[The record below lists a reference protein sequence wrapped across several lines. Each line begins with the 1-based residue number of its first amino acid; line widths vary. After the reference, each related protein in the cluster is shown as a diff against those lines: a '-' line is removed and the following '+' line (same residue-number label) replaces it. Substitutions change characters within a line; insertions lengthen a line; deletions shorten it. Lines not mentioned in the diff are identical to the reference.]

1 MPNYL
6 VLERSFINNAI
17 VEAGETVSYE
27 GEAGS
32 NLQALDA
39 PSPPAP
45 RTRKPK
51 TDPVPDGAEDSAASP
66 DPASLV

>member
-39 PSPPAP
+39 PPPSAP